1 MLEPIEFRSPIAK
14 IKFSNG
20 RELPVLFDPVWQRR
34 FKALW
39 DLLDGLVDESESSA
53 SDGATTNNSGA
64 QIQSLISLIQ
74 PSRRPDNGARAQE
87 AKDAVA
93 IADRPKSDARV
104 QDAASIGLSAPL
116 SPPRPPCDVKEAIL
130 AAGPS
135 RRDFST
141 FKFIADSAANQAN
154 YPAAAYPNA
163 LYLATDTYDW
173 YHPND
178 GAGWT
183 QIIYPTILYLVSA
196 AATHGALARSGAGI
210 ESRLGDNSTASFMKV
225 LDEVYGAGW
234 DGSTEVPTKNAVYDK
249 IEAVIA
255 AAVALVS
262 DAAYGAGWNGV
273 TTIAPSKNVVYDEMI
288 TKLTANGVNFGP
300 AAVASITVVDG
311 QVTAVS

>member
-1 MLEPIEFRSPIAK
+1 MLEPIEFRSPIAT

-20 RELPVLFDPVWQRR
+20 RELPVLFDQVWQRR

-53 SDGATTNNSGA
+53 SDGSAPDSSA
-64 QIQSLISLIQ
+64 SKIQNLIGLIQ
-74 PSRRPDNGARAQE
+74 AMRKPDNGARVQE
-87 AKDAVA
+87 AKDTA
-93 IADRPKSDARV
+93 
-104 QDAASIGLSAPL
+104 LSALL
-116 SPPRPPCDVKEAIL
+116 SPPRPPFDVKEAIL

-135 RRDFST
+135 RRGFRT
-141 FKFIADSAANQAN
+141 LKFIAKPAADQAN
-154 YPAAAYPNA
+154 YPAAAYPNS

-183 QIIYPTILYLVSA
+183 QIVYPTILYLVSA
-196 AATHGALARSGAGI
+196 AATHGALARSGAGL
-210 ESRLGDNSTASFMKV
+210 ESRLGDNSAASFMKV

-273 TTIAPSKNVVYDEMI
+273 TTIAPSKNAVYDEME
-288 TKLTANGVNFGP
+288 TKADGSGVNYGP
-300 AAVASITVVDG
+300 AAVASITVVNG
-311 QVTAVS
+311 VITAIA

>member
-1 MLEPIEFRSPIAK
+1 MLEPIEFRSPIAT

-74 PSRRPDNGARAQE
+74 SSRRPDNGARVQE

-93 IADRPKSDARV
+93 IADRPKHDARV
-104 QDAASIGLSAPL
+104 QDAASIGLSALL
-116 SPPRPPCDVKEAIL
+116 SPARAPFDVKEAIL

-135 RRDFST
+135 RQDFST
-141 FKFIADSAANQAN
+141 FRFIADTVANQAN

-173 YHPND
+173 YHPSS
-178 GAGWT
+178 GAGWV

-196 AATHGALARSGAGI
+196 AAAHGAVARSGAGL

-262 DAAYGAGWNGV
+262 DAAFGAGWNGV
-273 TTIAPSKNVVYDEMI
+273 TGIAPSKNAVYDEME
-288 TKLTANGVNFGP
+288 TKADGSGVNYGP
-300 AAVASITVVDG
+300 AAVASITVVNG
-311 QVTAVS
+311 VITAIA